1 MNFITK
7 FFKSSKIADYLKA
20 QFLKLSMADG
30 KAGLTGGDFVA
41 IAQRVVQ
48 ANVPGATSQEKADNV
63 ALWVAAR
70 FPNKIAGWTTSKLIQ
85 LAYLYAVE
93 KGMIK

>member
-7 FFKSSKIADYLKA
+7 LFKSGKIADYLKA

-30 KAGLTGGDFVA
+30 KPGFTGGDLVA
-41 IAQRVVQ
+41 IAQRIVQ

-63 ALWVAAR
+63 ALWIAAR

-85 LAYLYAVE
+85 LAYLYAIE